1 MNQTNDIEFWEWV
14 TLLPVRKFTTHA
26 KSGFT
31 VWWKKHIVLLCK
43 TFLYTC
49 QLYIFR
55 RLSHF
60 ALVFD
65 FAATITFIHYV
76 LHFALR
82 QLLHFVEILITFWVS
97 ITFCGVTHTYCSKR
111 IKARTILSLSDLSY
125 YFKQFYNF
133 FFLNIFLNA
142 SNLVIFATK

>member
-1 MNQTNDIEFWEWV
+1 M
-14 TLLPVRKFTTHA
+14 LPVRKRTTHA
-26 KSGFT
+26 KSESASRLHCL
-31 VWWKKHIVLLCK
+31 VKKHIVLLCK

-55 RLSHF
+55 RLLHF

-65 FAATITFIHYV
+65 FAATITFALV

-82 QLLHFVEILITFWVS
+82 RLLHFAAILITFCVS

-111 IKARTILSLSDLSY
+111 TKARTILSLWDLSY
-125 YFKQFYNF
+125 YFKEFYNF
-133 FFLNIFLNA
+133 FF
-142 SNLVIFATK
+142 